1 MKLQKL
7 VKVSLDE
14 LRMEMLGAQVL
25 FGFQLQGVFQDAF
38 RAIPNSIK
46 RTDAAA
52 LAMIV
57 VTIGILIAAPAQHR
71 LVERGHDTRRIFRV
85 AAIFAECALAPF
97 ALVLG
102 CDIYVAS
109 APQIGVRNAMVA
121 AVVACIFAISLW
133 YGLGETL
140 ARTLPGKETN
150 MAEPEQTHTD
160 LHARIEQML
169 TESRVILPGAQAL
182 LGFQFVVTLTKAF
195 AELPQLT
202 KMVHFASLAAVASA
216 VMFLI
221 APAAV
226 HRLTFKGQDVERFH
240 RIGSMLVTIALIPL
254 SFGITGDFYVAS
266 SRMLDSNGWAAAA
279 ALTALIWLVG
289 LWYVLPL
296 ALRRSRQTN

>member
-1 MKLQKL
+1 MELQKL

-14 LRMEMLGAQVL
+14 LRMQMLGAQVL

-38 RAIPNSIK
+38 PALPNSVK

-57 VTIGILIAAPAQHR
+57 VTIGILVAAPAQHR
-71 LVERGHDTRRIFRV
+71 LVERGRDTRRIFRV
-85 AAIFAECALAPF
+85 ATIFAECALAPF
-97 ALVLG
+97 ALALG

-109 APQIGVRNAMVA
+109 APQIGARNATVA

-133 YGLGETL
+133 YALGETL
-140 ARTLPGKETN
+140 ARILPSKEAN

-195 AELPQLT
+195 AELPQLA
-202 KMVHFASLAAVASA
+202 KMVHFTSLAAVVSA

-221 APAAV
+221 APAVV

-240 RIGSMLVTIALIPL
+240 RIGSLLVTIALIPL
-254 SFGITGDFYVAS
+254 SLGIAGDFYVAS
-266 SRMLDSNGWAAAA
+266 SRMLSSNGWAAISAII
-279 ALTALIWLVG
+279 ALIWLVS
-289 LWYVLPL
+289 LWYIVPL
-296 ALRRSRQTN
+296 AMRRSRQTK